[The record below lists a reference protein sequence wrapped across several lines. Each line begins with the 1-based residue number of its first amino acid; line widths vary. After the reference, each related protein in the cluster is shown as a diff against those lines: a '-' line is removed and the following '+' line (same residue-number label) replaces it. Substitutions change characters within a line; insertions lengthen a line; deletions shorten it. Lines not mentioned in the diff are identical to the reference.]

1 MSFKYTP
8 MILTCLL
15 IPYEFILPISVENI
29 AHNIDM
35 SYYINQ
41 CLQSGLVNGVS
52 AFATLNLATM
62 AQQHSTILPFTVTG
76 IMR

>member
-1 MSFKYTP
+1 MSFQDTP
-8 MILTCLL
+8 ILTSLL
-15 IPYEFILPISVENI
+15 KPYEFILPVSGQNI

-35 SYYINQ
+35 SYHSQYQ
-41 CLQSGLVNGVS
+41 SLQSGLVNGVRAS
-52 AFATLNLATM
+52 AISHLAAM